1 MFKLYIYK
9 LALRYFFSKDSKTI
23 VNRINGFAFFMI
35 VASSSVLLV
44 VLSAF
49 AGLKDFGLTYTSSF
63 DPDLKIVPES
73 GNYFLLKD
81 EDLDK
86 IKGLDFV
93 KEASPV

>member
-1 MFKLYIYK
+1 MFKPYIHK

-49 AGLKDFGLTYTSSF
+49 AGLKD
-63 DPDLKIVPES
+63 E
-73 GNYFLLKD
+73 KD
-81 EDLDK
+81 R
-86 IKGLDFV
+86 
-93 KEASPV
+93 ASVILFMNQNGDSPTPLP